1 MLKLTATPI
10 VKKLFGLTFS
20 EFLIE
25 LRDSR
30 DEVKFKLTVI
40 EGELSET
47 LDKLLRVTEGLKK
60 LPP

>member
-1 MLKLTATPI
+1 MLKLTVTPI
-10 VKKLFGLTFS
+10 VKKLFGLTLS